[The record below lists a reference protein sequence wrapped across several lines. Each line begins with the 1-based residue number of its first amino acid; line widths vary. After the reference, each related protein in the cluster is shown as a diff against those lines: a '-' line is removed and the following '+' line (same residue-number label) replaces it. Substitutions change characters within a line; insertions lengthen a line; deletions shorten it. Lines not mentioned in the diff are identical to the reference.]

1 MLLLC
6 RHSLTSGTLSRL
18 PLAGAIGGPLHATE
32 RFIKVTATV
41 ADKSFSLHAQ
51 EYRETGN
58 YQVQNCRE
66 NKIFFE
72 RMQALGADVSYI
84 TLQNDTWTQV
94 RGNRSIN
101 LEDASKAYCT
111 SFTLSAEPALPP
123 KAKK

>member
-1 MLLLC
+1 M
-6 RHSLTSGTLSRL
+6 
-18 PLAGAIGGPLHATE
+18 
-32 RFIKVTATV
+32 
-41 ADKSFSLHAQ
+41 
-51 EYRETGN
+51 
-58 YQVQNCRE
+58 QNCRE